1 MSRSLLIPRR
11 YESDGSE
18 TDTFVRRSRD
28 KCVQKMRRKTGSNGI
43 QMKRKNGETR
53 RKETLGVSNVTR
65 LQSMKEETKLI
76 VCRATG
82 RPLIFPNVI
91 EGVYTY
97 FENWGKKKKRKR
109 KTRKRQW
116 TGRGGERTE
125 EKGRRKKEWK
135 KTSTMQLW
143 FRIERVSGRHPC
155 SGGVLLAGFRGVEIP
170 CNVWDVCVD
179 SFNPLA
185 VHTLAVLY
193 VCFRLSH
200 P

>member
-1 MSRSLLIPRR
+1 MASALINVQVSVNSAEIRI
-11 YESDGSE
+11 SDGSE

-91 EGVYTY
+91 EGVYAY
-97 FENWGKKKKRKR
+97 FEN
-109 KTRKRQW
+109 
-116 TGRGGERTE
+116 
-125 EKGRRKKEWK
+125 
-135 KTSTMQLW
+135 
-143 FRIERVSGRHPC
+143 
-155 SGGVLLAGFRGVEIP
+155 
-170 CNVWDVCVD
+170 
-179 SFNPLA
+179 
-185 VHTLAVLY
+185 
-193 VCFRLSH
+193 
-200 P
+200 